1 MSVDLSWMDR
11 IACAGMD
18 GNLFFAHGLTEK
30 SAAAKAVCHRCPVQ
44 EQCEAWA
51 GDAKTGVWGGENRTR
66 KRAAPKPAPPAPKRR
81 PRLNVAVDIV
91 DGPNGIE
98 LVPRTTRNE
107 RGAA

>member
-1 MSVDLSWMDR
+1 MSVDLNWMDR

-18 GNLFFAHGLTEK
+18 PDWFFARAGK
-30 SAAAKAVCHRCPVQ
+30 SEVAELVCAKCSVR
-44 EQCEAWA
+44 EQCGAWA
-51 GDAKTGVWGGENRTR
+51 GDATVGVWGGETR
-66 KRAAPKPAPPAPKRR
+66 KRKPAPPAPKRKPR
-81 PRLNVAVDIV
+81 PNVAVDIV